1 MITLSNF
8 GSTRHVLIVDALR
21 YALLPDRKA
30 FTSMCRALR
39 RIETAFDFFL
49 QAYGPKY
56 EKATACLARDRG
68 ALPSFYDVPA
78 EHWKHVRAM
87 NPSESTFA
95 TVRLRTYR
103 IKGCLSRKTAMAM
116 VLKLCQEAS
125 KKWRRLNGSDQFA
138 EIIQGVKFKDGEKL
152 TERAA

>member
-1 MITLSNF
+1 M
-8 GSTRHVLIVDALR
+8 
-21 YALLPDRKA
+21 LLKQKA
-30 FTSMCRALR
+30 FTSTCRALR

-68 ALPSFYDVPA
+68 ALLSLYDVPA
-78 EHWKHVRAM
+78 EHWKHVRAT
-87 NPSESTFA
+87 NPIESTFA

-103 IKGCLSRKTAMAM
+103 TKGCLSRKTAMAM

-125 KKWRRLNGSDQFA
+125 TKWRRLIPRNADNDS
-138 EIIQGVKFKDGEKL
+138 
-152 TERAA
+152 